1 MEWKRLT
8 SMLKRKTIMTG
19 AIGILFVASLLGPS
33 SGCDF
38 PAIYNFGDSNSDT
51 GSVSAAF
58 DRLHSPFG
66 ETFFGRPSGRYSD
79 GRLIIDFIGPNS
91 EITGRLPKPE
101 EFGKALYTLDSGQN
115 DLNYGFA
122 TTTVEQVNAST
133 PNLINQFS
141 QYIETLYQ
149 EGARAFWI
157 HNTGPIGCLPSI
169 VIPSPPKPEDADP
182 IGCIKSYNGVAEE
195 FNKQLKEKVSQL
207 RTKLPDASLVYV
219 DIYSAKYSLIS
230 NANKYGF
237 VGPFEYCCG
246 HLGDYNVNCG
256 KTAVVNG
263 SEIFGVS
270 CSDPSKYISWDG
282 THYTEAAN
290 QWIAKRIL
298 DGSLSDPPVPITG
311 ACH

>member
-8 SMLKRKTIMTG
+8 SMPKRKTIMTG
-19 AIGILFVASLLGPS
+19 AIGLLFVASLLGPS

-51 GSVSAAF
+51 GSTSAAF
-58 DRLHSPFG
+58 GQLHSPFG
-66 ETFFGRPSGRYSD
+66 ETFFGRPSGRNSD
-79 GRLIIDFIGPNS
+79 GRLIIDFI
-91 EITGRLPKPE
+91 
-101 EFGKALYTLDSGQN
+101 
-115 DLNYGFA
+115 
-122 TTTVEQVNAST
+122 
-133 PNLINQFS
+133 
-141 QYIETLYQ
+141 
-149 EGARAFWI
+149 
-157 HNTGPIGCLPSI
+157 
-169 VIPSPPKPEDADP
+169 
-182 IGCIKSYNGVAEE
+182 AEE

-230 NANKYGF
+230 NAKKYGF

-246 HLGDYNVNCG
+246 DLSDYKVACG
-256 KTAVVNG
+256 RTAVVNG
-263 SEIFGVS
+263 SEIFGAS

-282 THYTEAAN
+282 AHYTEAAN